1 MDSKHY
7 MVQLQILD
15 MNTLTWSKAEQ
26 KHISHTPTLPE
37 EMEVFYSL
45 PPCAGHSLV
54 CMYFTVRT
62 EYDCSVFNYNKGLL
76 YSLQIKWENKLL
88 AVAGHS
94 KHLSDTVVGND
105 RRIFVQLNMGSLRIQ
120 NIFECSARIQC

>member
-1 MDSKHY
+1 MNSKHY
-7 MVQLQILD
+7 IVQLQMLD
-15 MNTLTWSKAEQ
+15 LNTLTWSKAEQ
-26 KHISHTPTLPE
+26 KQISPTPTLPE
-37 EMEVFYSL
+37 EIEVFYSL

-54 CMYFTVRT
+54 CMYFIVRT
-62 EYDCSVFNYNKGLL
+62 EFKYNKSLL

-105 RRIFVQLNMGSLRIQ
+105 
-120 NIFECSARIQC
+120 